1 MSDTVDERRLREL
14 SEASEDLHS
23 DSMRANRAAVA
34 DYAEATLPG
43 TRPLFAARG
52 TALAA
57 GLAGAGVLAMGSRAS
72 AATNDVAILQ
82 TAASIENLAVST
94 YKTALTLPFIGGAEA
109 NGVVKAFSM
118 KTMTQHTEHAAAFNA
133 AAVRLGGKAQTA
145 PDPKYAKVVA
155 AAVPTIKGPGDVV
168 SLAITLEDVAAQTY
182 TKNVS
187 QVGSSM
193 LRQLFGSVAAVEAQH
208 RAILLAVSALL
219 SGGAADLIALPPD
232 AAKLPKAAGG
242 VGFPVAFYPTSMAS
256 PATEG
261 AL

>member
-1 MSDTVDERRLREL
+1 MSDTVDDRRLREL

-23 DSMRANRAAVA
+23 DAMRGSRVAVA
-34 DYAEATLPG
+34 DLVESTEPAT
-43 TRPLFAARG
+43 RSVRRG
-52 TALAA
+52 AALAV
-57 GLAGAGVLAMGSRAS
+57 GLAGAGVLATATRGS
-72 AATNDVAILQ
+72 AATMDVAILQ

-94 YKTALTLPFIGGAEA
+94 YTTALTLPFIGGAEA
-109 NGVVKAFSM
+109 NAVVKAFAMTTM
-118 KTMTQHTEHAAAFNA
+118 KQHVDHAGAFNA
-133 AAVRLGGKAQTA
+133 AVVRLGGQAQSA
-145 PDPKYAKVVA
+145 PDPKYAKVVEEA
-155 AAVPTIKGPGDVV
+155 IPTIKGPGDVV

-219 SGGAADLIALPPD
+219 GGGAADLIALPPD

-242 VGFPVAFYPTSMAS
+242 VGFPDAFYPTSMAS

-261 AL
+261 AVA